1 MTDPVYPIEVT
12 HEDVAEWQRNGWTVD
27 PDNMVAYKRIPNLS
41 GEGAQDIIT
50 VWLPQWK
57 ARAMKDNGGA
67 VDEPPF

>member
-1 MTDPVYPIEVT
+1 MTD
-12 HEDVAEWQRNGWTVD
+12 EDVAGLAQRLDCRSGQHDGLQTHTE
-27 PDNMVAYKRIPNLS
+27 AAG